1 MSETKMK
8 TYQIKW
14 SGTVYET
21 AEVQATDE
29 DEAMDVFNNGDGKT
43 ISWTTEHGDIDEI
56 TEVEEL

>member
-1 MSETKMK
+1 MK

-56 TEVEEL
+56 TEVKEL